1 VSVKVTMPIGSQPK
15 LPIVR
20 DREVWTRLAYEVLKT
35 YEVKILADDETMQ
48 EIAEEIVAGIT
59 KDRLKNWD
67 LAWLKVQAR
76 AEERAAAKQ
85 EEE

>member
-1 VSVKVTMPIGSQPK
+1 MPIDGQPK

>member
-1 VSVKVTMPIGSQPK
+1 MPIGGQPK

-20 DREVWTRLAYEVLKT
+20 DREVWTRLTYEVLKT

>member
-1 VSVKVTMPIGSQPK
+1 MMRP
-15 LPIVR
+15 
-20 DREVWTRLAYEVLKT
+20 
-35 YEVKILADDETMQ
+35 MQ

>member
-1 VSVKVTMPIGSQPK
+1 MSVKVTMPIDGQPK

>member
-1 VSVKVTMPIGSQPK
+1 MPIGSQPK

-67 LAWLKVQAR
+67 LAWLKVQAKPMS
-76 AEERAAAKQ
+76 AATACNA
-85 EEE
+85 

>member
-35 YEVKILADDETMQ
+35 YEVKILAD
-48 EIAEEIVAGIT
+48 
-59 KDRLKNWD
+59 WD